1 MRPIGAFG
9 SASLFGDERAER
21 RAIVG
26 DELGDLRRAHL
37 RDDDETRLTV
47 ALLEEADLLHA
58 LHLRRVIVGRRE
70 VVNGRRLIAMDEE
83 ELREEHQALASI
95 TRIGVLIA
103 DREDLASAAILHG
116 GEDHIEDLL
125 LTLVDTKLKELG
137 ARRMRPEVD
146 AEIRADALSLL
157 PLADPA
163 CEDRG
168 RSLGLHKVLVLRRAS
183 AHGLRRGGAAR
194 DGHQRGVEARAA
206 DERLRRAV
214 GRLEEAEL
222 PLETREREH
231 AIVAERR
238 SELLASEPVDLVAA
252 VGDEVEDEADLPD
265 GLRELAHLIIRHP
278 GRIPVEGGREV
289 IGEHLLGVDRV
300 DRVGELLGLLVVGG
314 LRLHPDDVAEGRR
327 RERFHDRI
335 IDAAADL
342 IIALGR
348 AGEIVAPRDVDAERF
363 RLLAHR
369 RERGRLRELTPLIGA
384 HRGRLALVGA
394 ELDDREDRLTVG
406 LEASLFLPKLS
417 VARLEIV
424 VELLGDRGRA
434 LRLDD
439 LLRRLFDARDEA
451 GLFEPAIGRL
461 VLSVRE
467 RGELVAESVLDAE
480 LVQATLDREVGA
492 LIARHIEVRRAEDEG
507 LIALIAVGLNER
519 GRLSVRAGD
528 DDAPDAHHIELKASG
543 VEALDLLLGGD
554 EDLTA
559 LVAALLG
566 ARLLILDMI
575 TRHANLDEAADEVT
589 DVRVA
594 AMAGVGVGDDEGAI
608 IDGGRLRALFFRH
621 AATEEV
627 LVLIRR
633 KEGAHKHGRLVGD
646 LAEGIAREVRAG
658 IFLHR
663 ALGGGCPAAEVDA
676 LDPEA
681 LHRHGLT
688 GRIGPE
694 GRDRLTLRVELA
706 EELVELLG
714 VFAGDRII
722 RLDRTLLLSDGAR
735 RVEAL
740 DLLESRALKPF
751 ARRFDLLFK
760 SVRH

>member
-231 AIVAERR
+231 AVVAERR
-238 SELLASEPVDLVAA
+238 GELLASEPVDLMAA

-327 RERFHDRI
+327 RERLRDGV
-335 IDAAADL
+335 IDAAANL
-342 IIALGR
+342 IVAFRR
-348 AGEIVAPRDVDAERF
+348 ARKIVAPRDVDAERLG
-363 RLLAHR
+363 LLTHRDERGVLRELAPLVRAHR
-369 RERGRLRELTPLIGA
+369 RRLT
-384 HRGRLALVGA
+384 LVGA
-394 ELDDREDRLTVG
+394 ELDDRKDRLTIG
-406 LEASLFLPKLS
+406 LEAGLFLPKLS
-417 VARLEIV
+417 VAGLELV
-424 VELLGDRGRA
+424 VELLGDSRRA
-434 LRLDD
+434 LRFDD
-439 LLRRLFDARDEA
+439 LLRRLFNIGDEA
-451 GLFEPAIGRL
+451 GLFEPAIGVL
-461 VLSVRE
+461 VLSIRKRRE
-467 RGELVAESVLDAE
+467 LIPERIVDTELVHAALN
-480 LVQATLDREVGA
+480 REIGA
-492 LIARHIEVRRAEDEG
+492 LIARHIEVRRAKDEG
-507 LIALIAVGLNER
+507 LIALITVGLHE
-519 GRLSVRAGD
+519 GRCLGVGTSD
-528 DDAPDAHHIELKASG
+528 DDARDAHHIELKASG
-543 VEALDLLLGGD
+543 VEALDLLLGAD
-554 EDLTA
+554 KDLTA
-559 LVAALLG
+559 LVTALLG
-566 ARLLILDMI
+566 AGLLILDVV
-575 TRHANLDEAADEVT
+575 TRDANLDEAADEVT
-589 DVRVA
+589 DMRIS
-594 AMAGVGVGDDEGAI
+594 AMTGICIRDDEGAI
-608 IDGGRLRALFFRH
+608 VDRRVLRTLLLRH
-621 AATEEV
+621 AAAKEV
-627 LVLIRR
+627 LVLIGR
-633 KEGAHKHGRLVGD
+633 KEGADEDCSLIGH
-646 LAEGIAREVRAG
+646 LAERIAREVRAR
-658 IFLHR
+658 ILLHR
-663 ALGGGCPAAEVDA
+663 TLRGGRPAAEVDA
-676 LDPEA
+676 LDADA

-688 GRIGPE
+688 GRIGAE
-694 GRDRLTLRVELA
+694 GRDLLALGEKLA
-706 EELVELLG
+706 EKLVELFRILPR
-714 VFAGDRII
+714 DRII
-722 RLDRTLLLSDGAR
+722 CLDRALLLSDRTR
-735 RVEAL
+735 RVESL
-740 DLLESRALKPF
+740 DLLESRALKPCL
-751 ARRFDLLFK
+751 RLCDLLFK
-760 SVRH
+760 GLRH